1 MVCELF
7 EPTEK
12 QILAWD
18 FTFTLGSTQTYIHS
32 IRRVLMVLWVYQC
45 QFTLSTLQKIWV
57 FASSCRYLQVSIP
70 LDMVA
75 NLFLKDWVEYL
86 VPITVIARWSLESCS
101 RRYDLLFKD
110 GALYV
115 KNIGQGLCCMNSC
128 FFSTYAGEV
137 TTCSLTPKV
146 LKCSS

>member
-1 MVCELF
+1 
-7 EPTEK
+7 
-12 QILAWD
+12 
-18 FTFTLGSTQTYIHS
+18 
-32 IRRVLMVLWVYQC
+32 MVLQVYQC

-86 VPITVIARWSLESCS
+86 VPITVIARWGLAQGDMIFSS
-101 RRYDLLFKD
+101 RMGRC
-110 GALYV
+110 YV
-115 KNIGQGLCCMNSC
+115 KDISQGLCCMNSC